1 MEPFVFIVIIIA
13 AAGHALWN
21 CLLKFKVDPAT
32 ATTML
37 AVGGGIVATP
47 VLFVTGMPDAA
58 SRPYL
63 AVSVVIHIFYWSYL
77 GKAYSAGELGQIYP
91 IARGTAPLLTTIGA
105 MALFGEYPDRAAWIG
120 IVTVVAGVLFIAA
133 RGGSGFAGMD
143 KPAVKFAI
151 TTALCIMGY
160 SLVDG
165 FGARQAGSAFAY
177 TAFLYVCNGWALLIY
192 GLAFQRQKLVAAID
206 SQWWV
211 GLLTGSMSLLF
222 YGIGVWAMTQA
233 PVGLV
238 AALRETSILFA
249 ILFGT
254 LMLKEPI
261 RLPRIC
267 GAGIVCLG
275 LVLIKIS

>member
-37 AVGGGIVATP
+37 AIGGGIVATP

-58 SRPYL
+58 ARPYL
-63 AVSVVIHIFYWSYL
+63 AISVVIHIFYWSYL

-105 MALFGEYPDRAAWIG
+105 MAIFGEYPDKSAWIG
-120 IVTVVAGVLFIAA
+120 ILTVVGGVLFIAA
-133 RGGSGFAGMD
+133 RGGSGISGLD

-206 SQWWV
+206 TQWWV

-238 AALRETSILFA
+238 SALRETSILFA
-249 ILFGT
+249 LLFGT

-275 LVLIKIS
+275 LVLIKMS